1 MKSEYT
7 ILKAREHEKVEL
19 SDEHKKW
26 LNEKLNN
33 KKTEILGLHQTQKGI
48 APGNFVGAVWIGD
61 GESKTPLIVRSK
73 FEEMDYMSM
82 YLACAEDPVVSPH
95 INKCFNFWPDQQPIE
110 AEDLPKLS
118 ELLIAAF
125 LRELNELCARHLR
138 RHFVRETDNLRG
150 KVKGKILL
158 PLQIK
163 QNLVRGRLD
172 RVFCSYQTVNHDI
185 PENRV
190 LRAAL
195 EQSAKFV
202 NSRPDPKPLVL
213 HRWIHSSRSALSGV
227 PVVEVKRTDFRN
239 LRVRG
244 VFFHYRRAVKLAE
257 FVLRRLG
264 TNPRAEVKEDV
275 STPPF
280 AINSAELFE
289 RYAEKILRD
298 KKYPGLE
305 AGYERSNIGGD
316 SEGFNVTVRPDFRVP
331 KNSDGTAIIIDA
343 KYKSTEN
350 NYNPSREDIFQI
362 VSYSRHKNFLKNKL
376 NCDETDNIELALVY
390 PVFDGGE
397 KIRQEKT
404 DNSFFAPITVF
415 CLECPAIP
423 EESANEEGGIKLPSG
438 F

>member
-1 MKSEYT
+1 MH
-7 ILKAREHEKVEL
+7 ILKSREHGEVEL
-19 SDEHKKW
+19 SNEHKQW
-26 LNEKLNN
+26 LYEKLNN
-33 KKTEILGLHQTQKGI
+33 KKPELLGLHQTQKGI
-48 APGNFVGAVWIGD
+48 APGNFIGAVWIGG
-61 GESKTPLIVRSK
+61 GESRSPLIVRSK
-73 FEEMDYMSM
+73 FEKMDYMSM
-82 YLACAEDPVVSPH
+82 YLACAEDPVVSSH
-95 INKCFNFWPDQQPIE
+95 INKCFYFWPDQQPIE
-110 AEDLPKLS
+110 ATELSKLS

-150 KVKGKILL
+150 KAKGKILL
-158 PLQIK
+158 PLQVK
-163 QNLVRGRLD
+163 QNLVRGRPD

-202 NSRPDPKPLVL
+202 NSRPDPNLVL

-227 PVVEVKRTDFRN
+227 SVVEVKRKDFRN

-244 VFFHYRRAVKLAE
+244 VFSRYRRAVKLAE

-264 TNPRAEVKEDV
+264 TNPHAEVKEDV

-298 KKYPGLE
+298 EKYPGLE
-305 AGYERSNIGGD
+305 AGYKTSNTLGD
-316 SEGFNVTVRPDFRVP
+316 SEGFNVKVRPDFRVS
-331 KNSDGTAIIIDA
+331 KNSDGQAIIIDA
-343 KYKSTEN
+343 KYKRMEDGST
-350 NYNPSREDIFQI
+350 PSREDIFQM

-376 NCDETDNIELALVY
+376 NCDETDKIELALVY

-397 KIRQEKT
+397 KIRRVKT
-404 DNSFFAPITVF
+404 DNSFFAPIATVY
-415 CLECPAIP
+415 LECPAIR
-423 EESANEEGGIKLPSG
+423 EESANEEAA
-438 F
+438 